1 MSESYVSVRLPR
13 AASQSLIDAFPP
25 CAGIPGD
32 VYNSFGSDV
41 ILTVDDGQNTAKW
54 GCLDVTSR
62 RGIKSTCQSYVAT
75 VFNETVTE
83 YGDVSTKLFDAQGPL
98 AVAGIPINVQLTGT
112 GTVTFRH
119 SIGWYTAGATGG
131 GRMFQVSVEPL
142 VRLSLSV
149 NVAFPREYDE
159 DVFALAATA
168 NGEVID
174 TSSKTLAASSQLAV
188 VASLNVDTELTCGH
202 IQIVNTGSSSRID
215 ATVTSLTKNR
225 RSTPIYESFAS
236 PWLASVAESDCCNL
250 PPASC
255 FQPSVADFQRGVC
268 KCVDGW
274 SGTGCDIV
282 CPPDCNLPTDERL
295 RKSCSAGKCECLP
308 GSYGY
313 ECLLTCPGGGTCSGH
328 GTCAPDG
335 RCLCADGYFGRDCA
349 ATCVNGCGAEGR
361 CVWSGSA
368 AVCECTLAAAGPRCQ
383 AVCAKGGALQMPCS
397 GRGRCFDSGTLVG
410 VCVCEIGYGGA
421 ACDVRVVGG
430 SGLALH
436 FDGKVDSV
444 AEFPLDLKTE
454 TTLMPRGVMATFW
467 MFVDALPAAGVHATL
482 VEFKYAWIQLS
493 SSGTVKM
500 CDATGGS
507 DTVDQCARAPMTIAP
522 RQWYH
527 VAAGVRDEFG
537 SFQVGVHVFKS
548 GGAPRSESSAITDPR
563 EFNTLRGDTLRIGSL
578 FTGSIDQVHVLALA
592 PNFCS
597 RTVVTDSETCRVMF
611 SSRYSDQLYDLLSSI
626 RLSILHPSHPLVVFS
641 SQLDTGRGATQYADA
656 PLAPGTIKGGV
667 TRVSADGV
675 PVVSASV
682 ASVVSAP
689 FKLTLQS
696 ASEGGQP
703 IEQSIFYSL
712 ELLGRRYKAIG
723 VKLVFMA
730 TTLSQNGP
738 YDECTITATLM
749 PPVNSTDSPIVVL
762 NNFKVAG
769 GRLIYETSIL
779 SDYFGSNDRNEI
791 VWKLNRACDGGSRFV
806 TIDSSM
812 MLLPTAVS
820 DGVAQFGL
828 HGQVVGL
835 MESGQITGEPITAPL
850 EASAWIWRDASVTQ
864 ARDGVRGSIVQV
876 YSGANELVLSLAE
889 DWSAVDSSA
898 GLRVVLANGVVLGK
912 DDAPYSTR
920 SGVWEHVALRV
931 GTLGGN
937 QCRLIA
943 LVNGRPV
950 AQSSPFNCGNG
961 LVKGTDAGYRVRLG
975 ANFRGRIN
983 DVLLRTGAVA
993 GGDIS
998 REIYSEYA
1006 GLLSAR
1012 IAFWSFDGVPDGAA
1026 QIPASARSAAAT
1038 LTASGGAVVVERLA
1052 FRGTERCPGTSTCG
1066 LTLFE
1071 RGGECGE
1078 VDGLARCAC
1087 STGFAGA
1094 ECLECPGGAKNPC
1107 SGHGVCIGLVDGTMC
1122 ACRRGYLGDACQHA
1136 CPGMGRLENPNDF
1149 VCMNDGVCR
1158 IDGAQQRAAGGAGEP
1173 VTPLARC
1180 FCGAA
1185 RDRYGDFCQFQQGQ
1199 KPVFSL
1205 SCDTCGDDGD
1215 ANKQCVD
1222 NVCGCGEGFY
1232 LAGEGGFRC
1241 VESRLREP
1249 PQVGASVGL
1258 IVGVLLLSA
1267 LLIAAMACYGKR
1279 LIDRAPLRFEAIVK
1293 RERTDQSIREEEKR
1307 RLQDINT
1314 EAQW

>member
-1 MSESYVSVRLPR
+1 VRR
-13 AASQSLIDAFPP
+13 HSGQ
-25 CAGIPGD
+25 
-32 VYNSFGSDV
+32 VYNGVWFRRNFDSH
-41 ILTVDDGQNTAKW
+41 DDGQNTAKW

-83 YGDVSTKLFDAQGPL
+83 YADVSTKLFDAQGPL
-98 AVAGIPINVQLTGT
+98 AVAGIPINAKLT
-112 GTVTFRH
+112 RH
-119 SIGWYTAGATGG
+119 WHCVVSPQHWLVHRGRAGG

-149 NVAFPREYDE
+149 DVAFPREYDE

-876 YSGANELVLSLAE
+876 YSGANDVGRCRSPRTGRRSTAR
-889 DWSAVDSSA
+889 
-898 GLRVVLANGVVLGK
+898 RVARGVGERRVLGK

-931 GTLGGN
+931 GHAGSAISVAHRARQRATGGS
-937 QCRLIA
+937 IE
-943 LVNGRPV
+943 
-950 AQSSPFNCGNG
+950 PFNVRAMR
-961 LVKGTDAGYRVRLG
+961 LVKGTDA
-975 ANFRGRIN
+975 A
-983 DVLLRTGAVA
+983 
-993 GGDIS
+993 
-998 REIYSEYA
+998 
-1006 GLLSAR
+1006 
-1012 IAFWSFDGVPDGAA
+1012 IAC
-1026 QIPASARSAAAT
+1026 ASAPIFAAAST
-1038 LTASGGAVVVERLA
+1038 TCCCAPARWRAATFRARSTPSMRPVERA
-1052 FRGTERCPGTSTCG
+1052 HR
-1066 LTLFE
+1066 
-1071 RGGECGE
+1071 
-1078 VDGLARCAC
+1078 V
-1087 STGFAGA
+1087 
-1094 ECLECPGGAKNPC
+1094 
-1107 SGHGVCIGLVDGTMC
+1107 LV
-1122 ACRRGYLGDACQHA
+1122 
-1136 CPGMGRLENPNDF
+1136 
-1149 VCMNDGVCR
+1149 V
-1158 IDGAQQRAAGGAGEP
+1158 
-1173 VTPLARC
+1173 
-1180 FCGAA
+1180 
-1185 RDRYGDFCQFQQGQ
+1185 
-1199 KPVFSL
+1199 
-1205 SCDTCGDDGD
+1205 
-1215 ANKQCVD
+1215 
-1222 NVCGCGEGFY
+1222 
-1232 LAGEGGFRC
+1232 
-1241 VESRLREP
+1241 
-1249 PQVGASVGL
+1249 
-1258 IVGVLLLSA
+1258 
-1267 LLIAAMACYGKR
+1267 
-1279 LIDRAPLRFEAIVK
+1279 
-1293 RERTDQSIREEEKR
+1293 
-1307 RLQDINT
+1307 
-1314 EAQW
+1314 